1 LFVVITMS
9 SQNGKAEKAGKPVNP
24 IINVY
29 LTLFNLLSAAGWAYV
44 FYISMN
50 VLIAA
55 AVANGDYSK
64 VFTNATAGK
73 LWVQVEKPLKIVQ
86 TMALLEI
93 LHSILKFTNN
103 NAFTVAMQVTSRI
116 WVLWFSMD
124 VATNAQSSIWF
135 ILACVSWSLVEVP
148 KYLYHPFKNIELLK
162 AYRYNAFYVLYPTGY
177 LLMKIAINL
186 LLTRIFMYSFT
197 PYLFI
202 ITGISGEVGCMY
214 ESFTY
219 LKKNMDWTFY
229 YLLFGNGVSQI
240 SVIEKCGLPFKNK
253 EVNIPSMIECITN
266 EFVKNIMAKN
276 QSKIIPLFNDIAAGV
291 TIPANILLYLTI
303 IVAIVYA
310 PGSPFMYINMM
321 SMKKK
326 AYSDEKKVKAA

>member
-1 LFVVITMS
+1 MS
-9 SQNGKAEKAGKPVNP
+9 SKNGMAAKAEKPVNP

-148 KYLYHPFKNIELLK
+148 KYLFYVFKDIELLK
-162 AYRYNAFYVLYPTGY
+162 AYRYNAFYVLYPTG
-177 LLMKIAINL
+177 
-186 LLTRIFMYSFT
+186 
-197 PYLFI
+197 
-202 ITGISGEVGCMY
+202 
-214 ESFTY
+214 
-219 LKKNMDWTFY
+219 
-229 YLLFGNGVSQI
+229 
-240 SVIEKCGLPFKNK
+240 
-253 EVNIPSMIECITN
+253 
-266 EFVKNIMAKN
+266 
-276 QSKIIPLFNDIAAGV
+276 
-291 TIPANILLYLTI
+291 
-303 IVAIVYA
+303 
-310 PGSPFMYINMM
+310 
-321 SMKKK
+321 
-326 AYSDEKKVKAA
+326 